1 MLAATPCCGNTRDG
15 DTMATLTIGDKVQAP
30 EPNTYTLSITTYAGD
45 ADHYETLT
53 IKGFR
58 RVEDKELLLELLDL
72 FPAMRAAFPNGR
84 GGSDN
89 YRYGY
94 VESLDVFRAWFN
106 EDGIREDVEAF
117 LERTGQ
123 LDTYWPEGVNRE
135 NDNTVD
141 EWELTYYDDNSNAFA
156 VTINY

>member
-1 MLAATPCCGNTRDG
+1 MHGATPCCGNTRDG

-58 RVEDKELLLELLDL
+58 RVEDTELLDELLELL
-72 FPAMRAAFPNGR
+72 PALQAAYPNGR
-84 GGSDN
+84 GHDGDTYEELGLQAFN
-89 YRYGY
+89 
-94 VESLDVFRAWFN
+94 DWFGDD
-106 EDGIREDVEAF
+106 ECERPDIEAF
-117 LERTGQ
+117 VNRPGQ
-123 LDTYWPEGVNRE
+123 EFSYYWPYAHKYGQEM
-135 NDNTVD
+135 TVD

-156 VTINY
+156 VTIDY